1 MQRAAGPSRPSHLLA
16 PLSTPDTPDLT
27 SSSSSGL
34 FSPLSS
40 DLDSG
45 LCSTSPLSE
54 MIANYR
60 ARGGYDK
67 EITPGIWEPA
77 FPSTPLFHLEPL
89 DSFVHQHHVGDAGDD
104 SLDADIYETLQV
116 SAPPNSPVGMLP
128 FNDSTASTLHR
139 QRKPL
144 PFLTQFMDAS
154 PIMKLFEE
162 AEEAKSVSRDGVR
175 PLAPIKLAFERDTF
189 GDLNLTQSAASV
201 ETSELRVSS
210 LSREE
215 RLRRV
220 QSLKLHSPFAA
231 RDGPNSDSPTPSLT
245 PSPSKNASLPRLNT
259 ELDHRKPQKPQFH
272 LILSDDEASQ
282 SSRPPGAI
290 TLTLSSPIYSSRT
303 PSSSVQYRRRWSV
316 GCDEDSGLA
325 SPTSALLS
333 PMSAALG
340 TGFSSFSCDSPSP
353 SPFHPLRPSL
363 PSLSDPALMST
374 WQSARRAMLSCKEIA
389 RSERYYIASLRSLS
403 SYEEGIPPALAQV
416 VRSHAP
422 SLIAASQSFVGALG
436 RDSSS
441 WGTANAFLI
450 NQDVIQSAFIACS
463 EALHSLDIDAETAKS
478 LRDAVELPVD
488 RVARYIFLFQDILT
502 HTPPT
507 SSSWSTI
514 QRALQSATRIARMCE
529 DYPLER
535 VPEFEDSDG
544 DSL

>member
-27 SSSSSGL
+27 SSSSSGP

-45 LCSTSPLSE
+45 LCSSSPLSA

-67 EITPGIWEPA
+67 ESTPGIWEPA
-77 FPSTPLFHLEPL
+77 FPSTPLFLLEPL
-89 DSFVHQHHVGDAGDD
+89 DSFVHQHHVGDTSDD
-104 SLDADIYETLQV
+104 SVDADINETLQV
-116 SAPPNSPVGMLP
+116 SVPPNSPVGMLP
-128 FNDSTASTLHR
+128 FNDSASSSLHR

-162 AEEAKSVSRDGVR
+162 AEESKSVSRDGVR
-175 PLAPIKLAFERDTF
+175 PLAPIKSAFERDSF

-220 QSLKLHSPFAA
+220 QSLKLHSPFTAQ
-231 RDGPNSDSPTPSLT
+231 DGPNSDSPTPSLT

-259 ELDHRKPQKPQFH
+259 ELDRKSQKPQFH
-272 LILSDDEASQ
+272 LILSDDDGSP

-303 PSSSVQYRRRWSV
+303 PSSSVQHRRRWSV
-316 GCDEDSGLA
+316 GCDEDSGLG

-389 RSERYYIASLRSLS
+389 RSERYYMASLRSLS
-403 SYEEGIPPALAQV
+403 SHEQDIPTALAEV
-416 VRSHAP
+416 VRTHVP
-422 SLIAASQSFVGALG
+422 SLISASQSFVGALG

-450 NQDVIQSAFIACS
+450 NQDLIQSAFIACS
-463 EALHSLDIDAETAKS
+463 EALHSLDLDVETAKT

-488 RVARYIFLFQDILT
+488 RVAKYIFLFQDILT

-535 VPEFEDSDG
+535 VSEFEDSDD
-544 DSL
+544 DSM